1 MTHQTKGGFTLI
13 ELLIVIA
20 IIAILL
26 AVGTT
31 SYLTASKQSRDSR
44 RKTDLEQIR
53 QALEMYRSENGT
65 YPAQGAGNTPSGLTP
80 TYITT
85 LPADPKEGTYYYA
98 VGSPATTYSLCA
110 TLEIVPVSPVSGCG
124 TDNNYKVQNP

>member
-65 YPAQGAGNTPSGLTP
+65 YPSQGAGNTPSGLTP

-85 LPADPKEGTYYYA
+85 IPSDPKEGTYYYS
-98 VGSPATTYSLCA
+98 VGTPATTYALCA
-110 TLEIVPVSPVSGCG
+110 TLEIVPASPVSGCG
-124 TDNNYKVQNP
+124 TGNNYKVQNP